1 MPTSVSWIFPTQR
14 PDHYG
19 LMPANRPRRDAVIAY
34 GGEVS
39 WRSLAKDKGHAL
51 LRLQLMDFKMG
62 MLASR
67 WH

>member
-1 MPTSVSWIFPTQR
+1 
-14 PDHYG
+14 
-19 LMPANRPRRDAVIAY
+19 MPANRPRRDAVIAY
-34 GGEVS
+34 GGGVS
-39 WRSLAKDKGHAL
+39 WRSLAKDKGYAL